1 MEARIRAL
9 LPVEGLAML
18 RYLNMFVLIGIA
30 LIIVS
35 ILGFATGGKFLYEP
49 GQDSNQSASLFYL
62 GAGVMMLVNGYVSIK
77 NAPPAPVAPPA
88 PPTPTET
95 EVSTN

>member
-1 MEARIRAL
+1 METLFWAL

-18 RYLNMFVLIGIA
+18 RFLNMFVLIGIA
-30 LIIVS
+30 LIAVS

-49 GQDSNQSASLFYL
+49 GQDQSQYTSLFYL

-77 NAPPAPVAPPA
+77 NAPPAPVAPPSQ
-88 PPTPTET
+88 PKPTEP
-95 EVSTN
+95 EVIIN